1 MLKTSFKTLFIAILA
16 GLTYLA
22 FTWQYNEDIV
32 LKKMQDA
39 QQFVTQNYNKII
51 AKSKSKTGATAATQP
66 PPQSAEAVV
75 ATPPPSD
82 QVSESSNIIEPPA
95 EPAPP
100 PAFLQKQEKV
110 ELPPLQSSDK
120 IVKETLSK
128 LLKIKGLEQHL
139 KLDAII
145 YRFVLTIDNMTAR
158 TLSVKERL
166 MQSPPGIFMVKRDKQ
181 SERITISPDNY
192 RRYTRYI
199 QIIENVDKKKLVL
212 LYQKYYPLF
221 QSAYESL
228 GYRGRQ
234 FHDRLLEVLEHLI
247 QTPVPPKTIT
257 LSQPSVFYKYTDA
270 ELEQASAGRKILYRM
285 GLVNAARLKD
295 SLSELKYQLTR

>member
-1 MLKTSFKTLFIAILA
+1 MLKTAFKTLFIAVLA

-39 QQFVTQNYNKII
+39 QHFVTKNYNKIVANKDK
-51 AKSKSKTGATAATQP
+51 AKQ
-66 PPQSAEAVV
+66 
-75 ATPPPSD
+75 
-82 QVSESSNIIEPPA
+82 

-100 PAFLQKQEKV
+100 ASAAANGDSESPSTSEEPPQAFNEPEPVPPPAFMKKQKKV
-110 ELPPLQSSDK
+110 DLPPLQSSDK
-120 IVKETLSK
+120 IVKDTLSK
-128 LLKIKGLEQHL
+128 LLRIKGLERHL

-145 YRFVLTIDNMTAR
+145 YRFVLTVDNLTAR

-166 MQSPPGIFMVKRDKQ
+166 MQSPPGIFMVKRDKN
-181 SERITISPDNY
+181 SDRITISRENY

-199 QIIENVDKKKLVL
+199 QIIESVDKKKLVL

-228 GYRGRQ
+228 GYSGLQ
-234 FHDRLLEVLEHLI
+234 FHDRLLEVLDHLI
-247 QTPVPPKTIT
+247 QTPVPPQEIT
-257 LSQPSVFYKYTDA
+257 LTQPSVFYKYTDSQ
-270 ELEQASAGRKILYRM
+270 LEQASAGRKILYRM

-295 SLSELKYQLTR
+295 SLSELKYQLSRAN

>member
-1 MLKTSFKTLFIAILA
+1 MLKTAFKTLFIAILA

-39 QQFVTQNYNKII
+39 QHFVTENYNKIL
-51 AKSKSKTGATAATQP
+51 SKTNKEDAGTANLPAQMDAAP
-66 PPQSAEAVV
+66 
-75 ATPPPSD
+75 ATPALAENSSSD
-82 QVSESSNIIEPPA
+82 EIVPEPP
-95 EPAPP
+95 PAPP
-100 PAFLQKQEKV
+100 PAFLKKQKKE
-110 ELPPLQSSDK
+110 ELPPLQSSDTV
-120 IVKETLSK
+120 VKDTLSK
-128 LLKIKGLEQHL
+128 LLKIKILEQHL

-145 YRFVLTIDNMTAR
+145 YRFVLTIDNLTAR

-166 MQSPPGIFMVKRDKQ
+166 MQSPPGIFMVKHDKN
-181 SERITISPDNY
+181 SDRITIDHENY
-192 RRYTRYI
+192 RRYTQYI
-199 QIIENVDKKKLVL
+199 QIIESVDKKKLVL

-234 FHDRLLEVLEHLI
+234 FHDRLLEVLDHLI
-247 QTPVPPKTIT
+247 EAPVPPKTVT
-257 LSQPSVFYKYTDA
+257 LAQPNVFYTYTDE

-295 SLSELKYQLTR
+295 SLSDLKYQLIRNN

>member
-1 MLKTSFKTLFIAILA
+1 MVKTAFKTLFIAVLA

-39 QQFVTQNYNKII
+39 QHFVTKNYNKLLAKKNTPKAPPLEPAPVRQEPI
-51 AKSKSKTGATAATQP
+51 ASTEEEETESG
-66 PPQSAEAVV
+66 
-75 ATPPPSD
+75 
-82 QVSESSNIIEPPA
+82 VSLLEEPK
-95 EPAPP
+95 PAPP
-100 PAFLQKQEKV
+100 PAFMKKQKKV

-120 IVKETLSK
+120 VVKDTLSK

-145 YRFVLTIDNMTAR
+145 YRFVLTVDNLTAR

-166 MQSPPGIFMVKRDKQ
+166 MQSPPGIFMVKRNKKTGT
-181 SERITISPDNY
+181 ITMSRDNY
-192 RRYTRYI
+192 RRYSRYV

-212 LYQKYYPLF
+212 IYQKYYPLF

-228 GYRGRQ
+228 GYRGHQ
-234 FHDRLLEVLEHLI
+234 FHDRLLQVLDHLI
-247 QTPVPPKTIT
+247 QAPVPEQTIT
-257 LSQPSVFYKYTDA
+257 LTQPSVFYQFADK

-295 SLSELKYQLTR
+295 SLSELRYQLTHN